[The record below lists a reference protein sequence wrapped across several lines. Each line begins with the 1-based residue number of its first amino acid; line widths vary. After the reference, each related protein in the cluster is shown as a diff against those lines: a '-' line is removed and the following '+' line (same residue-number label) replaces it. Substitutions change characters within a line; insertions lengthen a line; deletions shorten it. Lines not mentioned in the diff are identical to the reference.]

1 MTAKELAY
9 EHRVIYET
17 RLGIMDQFGIP
28 TTFEHNT
35 AVDEADA
42 AIKEL
47 RKGDSLAERLKAFR
61 MSL

>member
-1 MTAKELAY
+1 MSESELRIEHKYRY
-9 EHRVIYET
+9 EE

-42 AIKEL
+42 VVKEL

-61 MSL
+61 LSL